1 MIPDYQTLMLPLLKD
16 VDSGKEHRIGEVI
29 EPLAKQLCLTAA
41 EVAEM
46 LPSGKRTVFRNRVQ
60 WAKVYLVQ
68 SKLLEITR
76 RGHFRITE
84 HGRQVLKENPAKVCR
99 SKRA

>member
-1 MIPDYQTLMLPLLKD
+1 MIPDYQTLMLPLLKY

-46 LPSGKRTVFRNRVQ
+46 LPSGKGLSSATECSGQKFIWCNPN
-60 WAKVYLVQ
+60 YLKSLAAVT
-68 SKLLEITR
+68 S
-76 RGHFRITE
+76 G
-84 HGRQVLKENPAKVCR
+84 
-99 SKRA
+99 